1 MTTTALP
8 PELNALLPRIG
19 RTHLR
24 RRLGLEQ
31 DHDAFAFSRPGA
43 HFFYPE
49 NWYSVHGFIRHALRL
64 VGLYQR
70 ARENTRKIRIQPHR
84 LLIPGLPEAFV
95 GLRILHLSD
104 LHTDLDR
111 RITAAIA
118 ERLPGLNYDLCVLT
132 GDYRAKT
139 YGPIDE
145 TLSGMASI
153 RTQLQGPVYAVLGNH
168 DSIRLVPGLEAMQ
181 IQMLLNETAVIERDG
196 QQLYLAGIDDA
207 HYYQVH
213 NIDKVAAEIPEGAA
227 ALLLSHTPEIYRHAA
242 YAGFAA
248 MLCGHTHG
256 GQICLPGRIALFWD
270 ANCPR
275 RLAAGPWRYGEMIG
289 YTSMGTGS
297 SVVPARLNCLP
308 EITIHELVA
317 SA

>member
-1 MTTTALP
+1 MNTRLYDHDLERLA
-8 PELNALLPRIG
+8 ERIG

-31 DHDAFAFSRPGA
+31 EHDVFCFHRPGA

-49 NWYSVHGFIRHALRL
+49 NWYSVHGFIRHALRIS
-64 VGLYQR
+64 GLYGRAQR
-70 ARENTRKIRIQPHR
+70 NTRKIRMQR
-84 LLIPGLPEAFV
+84 NLLVMRDLPEVFA

-111 RITAAIA
+111 RITRAIA
-118 ERLPGLNYDLCVLT
+118 ERVQGVEYDLCVLT

-139 YGPIDE
+139 YGPFDE
-145 TLSGMASI
+145 ALSGLASI

-168 DSIRLVPGLEAMQ
+168 DSIRLVPGIESMG
-181 IQMLLNETAVIERDG
+181 IRVLLNETDSIERDG
-196 QQLYLAGIDDA
+196 QRLYLAGIDDA

-213 NIDKVAAEIPEGAA
+213 NIDKVAAEIPDDGV

-256 GQICLPGRIALFWD
+256 GQICLPGGIAITWD

-275 RLAAGPWRYGEMIG
+275 WLAAGSWRHGRMSG
-289 YTSMGTGS
+289 YTSVGSGS

-308 EITIHELVA
+308 EITLHELWPD
-317 SA
+317 